1 MVGGS
6 DAQSLLSTGTGL
18 FILCV
23 SELLMV
29 TMLSPSLPAPQYDH
43 KRISK
48 LAERLTQK
56 IMRSL
61 PDVVM
66 NGDPEHHYPGVDMPF
81 LSPFWKSP
89 RL

>member
-1 MVGGS
+1 M
-6 DAQSLLSTGTGL
+6 
-18 FILCV
+18 CV

-29 TMLSPSLPAPQYDH
+29 TMLSSPLLALQYDH

-56 IMRSL
+56 IMKGL

-66 NGDPEHHYPGVDMPF
+66 NGDPEHHYPGMDMPF
-81 LSPFWKSP
+81 LFRFWKS
-89 RL
+89 LSL